1 MRLERTKMN
10 NDTNIRG
17 KHRSPLKSNPR
28 KPEGT
33 NEGTIMDNM
42 VRILELVEENKRIK
56 NDR

>member
-1 MRLERTKMN
+1 M
-10 NDTNIRG
+10 
-17 KHRSPLKSNPR
+17 SLKSLVKESKVTHRYKQRTSKYGHPR